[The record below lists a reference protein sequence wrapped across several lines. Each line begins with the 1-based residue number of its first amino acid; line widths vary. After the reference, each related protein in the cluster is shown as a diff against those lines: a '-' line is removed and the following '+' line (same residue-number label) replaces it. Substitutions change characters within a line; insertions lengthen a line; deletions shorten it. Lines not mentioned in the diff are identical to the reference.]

1 MHQRSRGTYPDF
13 LELNALITESEAA
26 DFLGFSVRAL
36 QNWRIRGGG
45 PRFVR
50 ISSRTVRYR
59 RRDLIEWTE
68 QHLVS
73 STSETV

>member
-1 MHQRSRGTYPDF
+1 MSRSAYD
-13 LELNALITESEAA
+13 LDALIPEDQAA
-26 DFLGFSVRAL
+26 EFLGFTARAL

-50 ISSRTVRYR
+50 ISSRAVRYR

-73 STSETV
+73 STSEAV